1 MKNIDFENKGIL
13 NFKKVLNETDKTT
26 ILNSILKFSNLFR
39 KKIKSKQF
47 KKSLENVKDLNNFFI
62 KLEKY
67 NKIYLWNFQQHLANL
82 KSINDIILNKNLIS
96 IASKLL
102 DVDKENVLT
111 QRGLV
116 LINLPSSYR
125 NLYTWHNAKNYY
137 QKRNN
142 SIGVWVPLIT
152 NKNSKNGTMK
162 IAYGSHKK
170 EYPFLEYQKDK
181 FSSHQQ
187 QVPEVYLKNLKK
199 NHLKLNFGDVSFMHS
214 NTVHSSTTNKTKT
227 FSMAL
232 VFKYWDISRDYTL
245 SAKIDQKY
253 YSNDDC
259 AGPDVGIIK

>member
-1 MKNIDFENKGIL
+1 MKNNDFENKGIL

-26 ILNSILKFSNLFR
+26 IFNSILKFSNLFR

-47 KKSLENVKDLNNFFI
+47 KKGLENVKDLNNFLI

-67 NKIYLWNFQQHLANL
+67 NKIYLWNFQQHIANL

-102 DVDKENVLT
+102 DVDKENILT

-162 IAYGSHKK
+162 IAYGSHKR

-187 QVPEVYLKNLKK
+187 QVPEVYLKNFKK
-199 NHLKLNFGDVSFMHS
+199 NYLKLNFGDVSFMHS
-214 NTVHSSTTNKTKT
+214 NTVHASTTNKTKT

-259 AGPDVGIIK
+259 AGPDVGIIE

>member
-47 KKSLENVKDLNNFFI
+47 KKSLKNVKDLNNFFI
-62 KLEKY
+62 NLEKY

-142 SIGVWVPLIT
+142 SIGVWV
-152 NKNSKNGTMK
+152 
-162 IAYGSHKK
+162 H
-170 EYPFLEYQKDK
+170 
-181 FSSHQQ
+181 
-187 QVPEVYLKNLKK
+187 
-199 NHLKLNFGDVSFMHS
+199 
-214 NTVHSSTTNKTKT
+214 
-227 FSMAL
+227 
-232 VFKYWDISRDYTL
+232 
-245 SAKIDQKY
+245 
-253 YSNDDC
+253 
-259 AGPDVGIIK
+259 